1 MSILS
6 DIDIIVEMK
15 RYLHGIDLN
24 LKKMLSFLY
33 IFWLFL
39 FCIWLTTADAIANAE
54 STRVKVLTGWMVVS
68 YLCASL
74 YLLARVGLALV
85 GDYN

>member
-24 LKKMLSFLY
+24 LKKNVNFFVHFLTV
-33 IFWLFL
+33 
-39 FCIWLTTADAIANAE
+39 C
-54 STRVKVLTGWMVVS
+54 V
-68 YLCASL
+68 L
-74 YLLARVGLALV
+74 YLTNNGGRLC
-85 GDYN
+85 